1 MDEDQLC
8 LSFLTFH
15 VVIIVTHVCVLSK
28 QGGAGRGGDASTDPL
43 HAHLLLQTL
52 DPAWAL
58 QTDVNHLAKDL
69 QCNQDTGEERSRH
82 WLPGIKL
89 MRKCYR
95 KNTSICV

>member
-1 MDEDQLC
+1 MDKDQVC
-8 LSFLTFH
+8 SSFLTFH
-15 VVIIVTHVCVLSK
+15 VVIIVTHVCVLSE

-43 HAHLLLQTL
+43 HAHLLFQTL

-69 QCNQDTGEERSRH
+69 QCNQDTDKKEVDI
-82 WLPGIKL
+82 GIKL

-95 KNTSICV
+95 KTTCVCV